1 MRSMTGYG
9 RAEVVHAGRK
19 FSVELN
25 SVNRKQ
31 SDIVINLPR
40 DLAELESR
48 IRQTINEN
56 ISRGRTNATIALHSS
71 PNGAR
76 NLALDTELA
85 RSYHEAMRALQK
97 ELNAPG
103 EITISTIL
111 QAPGVMRFPEQA
123 LNAEEAWPAIDRALR
138 GALSDLI
145 KMREREGKHL
155 AKDLIHRLKAIRRK
169 LKEIHAFHPDV
180 VKRYRAVLLDRI
192 QKAGLPIASDD
203 ERLLKEISFF
213 ADRADVSEELTRLE
227 SHLAQFAHHLRS
239 KEPVGRTL
247 EFITQEIFRELNT
260 LGAKANDAAIS
271 QRVIG
276 CKAELEK
283 IREQV
288 QNLDEPIVRQALAD
302 IFIMPPDVE
311 ELRRRLAKRGTET
324 APQIE
329 SRLATAMR
337 EMELWRDYR
346 YTIVSG
352 SVEEDLGNVRNIMSA
367 ETFLSRRLTPN

>member
-9 RAEVVHAGRK
+9 RGEADVRGAK

-40 DLAELESR
+40 DLAELEPR
-48 IRQTINEN
+48 IRQAINEN
-56 ISRGRTNATIALHSS
+56 ISRGRTNVIVSFHTGV
-71 PNGAR
+71 NGAR

-103 EITISTIL
+103 EITINTVL
-111 QAPGVMRFPEQA
+111 QAPGVMRVPEQS
-123 LNAEEAWPAIDRALR
+123 LSAEEAWPAVDRALHI
-138 GALSDLI
+138 ALADLI

-155 AKDLIHRLKAIRRK
+155 AKDLIHRLKAIRK
-169 LKEIHAFHPDV
+169 NLKEVRALHPDV
-180 VKRYRAVLLDRI
+180 VKKYREALLDRI
-192 QKAGLPIASDD
+192 EKAGLPIAATD

-213 ADRADVSEELTRLE
+213 ADRSDISEELTRLE
-227 SHLAQFAHHLRS
+227 SHLAQFAHHLRRN
-239 KEPVGRTL
+239 EPVGRTL

-260 LGAKANDAAIS
+260 LGAKANDAVIS
-271 QRVIG
+271 QRVVA

-288 QNLDEPIVRQALAD
+288 QNLE
-302 IFIMPPDVE
+302 
-311 ELRRRLAKRGTET
+311 
-324 APQIE
+324 
-329 SRLATAMR
+329 
-337 EMELWRDYR
+337 
-346 YTIVSG
+346 
-352 SVEEDLGNVRNIMSA
+352 
-367 ETFLSRRLTPN
+367 